1 MRAEAAGLGTAMLHR
16 CRYHHSDGASLWL
29 ARVAAA
35 ARISGLTLV
44 AGLIGVALA
53 GCHTTGAASPASTG
67 PASAGPASAGPAS
80 TSPPSAGPASA
91 RPSPGLSIPGTHRS
105 TTEYRISSPVS
116 TVIVISHA
124 GNVTVT
130 GGGGSATSVT
140 QQATYSKTP
149 PVTTRAVSGGILT
162 ITYSC
167 PVQLVCG
174 VSYVVQ
180 VPRDAAVQATAEAGA
195 IRLSGL
201 AGNVTAKAD
210 VGLIDATGLTGA
222 SVGLTTEAGGI
233 TAAFATPPAAVQA
246 VARVGAITLRV
257 PGGVSYRVAA
267 NAHVGKATISVPQSS
282 SSAHVITATTDVGA
296 ITVRPAA

>member
-1 MRAEAAGLGTAMLHR
+1 MRTEAAGLGTAMLHR
-16 CRYHHSDGASLWL
+16 YRHHHGDAPSPWL
-29 ARVAAA
+29 ARAAAA
-35 ARISGLTLV
+35 ARIGGLTLTG
-44 AGLIGVALA
+44 GLIGLALA
-53 GCHTTGAASPASTG
+53 GCHTTSSASPAS
-67 PASAGPASAGPAS
+67 AS
-80 TSPPSAGPASA
+80 
-91 RPSPGLSIPGTHRS
+91 PSPGLSIPGTHRS
-105 TTEYRISSPVS
+105 AAVYLISSPVS

-124 GNVTVT
+124 GNITVT

-149 PVTTRAVSGGILT
+149 PVTTRTVSGGTLT
-162 ITYSC
+162 VTYSC

-174 VSYVVQ
+174 VGYVVQ
-180 VPRDAAVQATAEAGA
+180 VPRDAEVQVTAEAGA

-201 AGNVTAKAD
+201 AGNVTATAD

-233 TAAFATPPAAVQA
+233 TAAFATPPATVQA
-246 VARVGAITLRV
+246 AARVGAITLRV

-267 NAHVGKATISVPQSS
+267 NAHVGQATISVPQSS

-296 ITVRPAA
+296 ITVGPAA